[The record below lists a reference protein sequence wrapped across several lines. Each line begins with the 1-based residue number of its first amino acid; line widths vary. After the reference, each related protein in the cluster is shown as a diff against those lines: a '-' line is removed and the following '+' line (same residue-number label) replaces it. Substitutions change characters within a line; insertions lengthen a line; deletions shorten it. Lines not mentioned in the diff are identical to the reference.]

1 MANLSSSKKMVRKI
15 ERRTARNRDQKS
27 KMRSFI
33 RRVDEAIAS
42 GDKAAAETALRDA
55 QPLIARAGRKGL
67 MHKKPHRAKYRVWP
81 NGSVPSSHK
90 SV

>member
-33 RRVDEAIAS
+33 RRVDKAIAS

-67 MHKKPHRAKYRVWP
+67 MHKKTASRKVSRLAKRV
-81 NGSVPSSHK
+81 SAIVS
-90 SV
+90 

>member
-67 MHKKPHRAKYRVWP
+67 MHKKTASRKVSRLAKRV
-81 NGSVPSSHK
+81 SAIV
-90 SV
+90 

>member
-67 MHKKPHRAKYRVWP
+67 MHKKTASRKVSRLAKQISAIV
-81 NGSVPSSHK
+81 
-90 SV
+90 

>member
-27 KMRSFI
+27 KMRTFI

-42 GDKAAAETALRDA
+42 GDKTAAETALRSA

-67 MHKKPHRAKYRVWP
+67 MHKKTASRKVSRLAKQISAIV
-81 NGSVPSSHK
+81 
-90 SV
+90 

>member
-27 KMRSFI
+27 KMRTFI
-33 RRVDEAIAS
+33 RRVDEAIAG
-42 GDKAAAETALRDA
+42 GDKAAAETALRAA

-67 MHKKPHRAKYRVWP
+67 MHKKTASRKVSRLAKQI
-81 NGSVPSSHK
+81 SAII
-90 SV
+90 

>member
-27 KMRSFI
+27 KMRTFI
-33 RRVDEAIAS
+33 RRVDEAIAG
-42 GDKAAAETALRDA
+42 GDKVAAETALRAA

-67 MHKKPHRAKYRVWP
+67 MHKKTASRKVSRLAKQISAIV
-81 NGSVPSSHK
+81 
-90 SV
+90 

>member
-27 KMRSFI
+27 KMRTFI

-42 GDKAAAETALRDA
+42 GDKAAAETALRAA

-67 MHKKPHRAKYRVWP
+67 MHKKTASRKVSRLAKQI
-81 NGSVPSSHK
+81 SAII
-90 SV
+90 

>member
-42 GDKAAAETALRDA
+42 GDKAAAEAALRDA

-67 MHKKPHRAKYRVWP
+67 MHKKTASRKVSRLAKRV
-81 NGSVPSSHK
+81 SAIVS
-90 SV
+90 

>member
-42 GDKAAAETALRDA
+42 GDKTAAETALRDA

-67 MHKKPHRAKYRVWP
+67 MHKKTASRKVSRLAKRI
-81 NGSVPSSHK
+81 SSI
-90 SV
+90 V

>member
-27 KMRSFI
+27 KMRTFI

-42 GDKAAAETALRDA
+42 GDKAAAETALRAA

-67 MHKKPHRAKYRVWP
+67 MHKKTASRKVSRLAKQISAIV
-81 NGSVPSSHK
+81 
-90 SV
+90 

>member
-27 KMRSFI
+27 KMRTFI
-33 RRVDEAIAS
+33 RRVDEAVAS
-42 GDKAAAETALRDA
+42 GDRAAAENALRAA

-67 MHKKPHRAKYRVWP
+67 MHKKTASRKVSRLAKQIRAIV
-81 NGSVPSSHK
+81 
-90 SV
+90 

>member
-27 KMRSFI
+27 KMRTFI
-33 RRVDEAIAS
+33 RRVDEAIAG
-42 GDKAAAETALRDA
+42 GDKAAAETALRAA

-67 MHKKPHRAKYRVWP
+67 MHKKTASRKVSRLAKRISAIV
-81 NGSVPSSHK
+81 
-90 SV
+90 

>member
-27 KMRSFI
+27 KMRTFI
-33 RRVDEAIAS
+33 RRVDEAIAG
-42 GDKAAAETALRDA
+42 GDKAAAETALRAA

-67 MHKKPHRAKYRVWP
+67 MHKKAASRKVSRLAKQISAIV
-81 NGSVPSSHK
+81 
-90 SV
+90 

>member
-42 GDKAAAETALRDA
+42 GDKTAAETALRDA

-67 MHKKPHRAKYRVWP
+67 MHKKTASRKVSRLAKRV
-81 NGSVPSSHK
+81 SAIVS
-90 SV
+90 

>member
-27 KMRSFI
+27 KMRTSI

-42 GDKAAAETALRDA
+42 GDKAAAETALRAA

-67 MHKKPHRAKYRVWP
+67 MHKKTASRKVSRLAKQI
-81 NGSVPSSHK
+81 SAII
-90 SV
+90 

>member
-15 ERRTARNRDQKS
+15 ERRTVRNRDQKS
-27 KMRSFI
+27 KMRTFI

-42 GDKAAAETALRDA
+42 GDKAAAETALRAA

-67 MHKKPHRAKYRVWP
+67 MHKKTASRKVSRLAKQISAIV
-81 NGSVPSSHK
+81 
-90 SV
+90 

>member
-55 QPLIARAGRKGL
+55 QPLIARAGSKGL
-67 MHKKPHRAKYRVWP
+67 MHKKTASRKVSRLAKRV
-81 NGSVPSSHK
+81 SAIVS
-90 SV
+90 

>member
-67 MHKKPHRAKYRVWP
+67 MHKKTASRKVSRLAKRV
-81 NGSVPSSHK
+81 SAIVS
-90 SV
+90 

>member
-15 ERRTARNRDQKS
+15 ARRTARNRDQKS

-67 MHKKPHRAKYRVWP
+67 MHKKTASRKVSRLAKQV
-81 NGSVPSSHK
+81 SSIV
-90 SV
+90 S